1 MHTFHTILVAVDF
14 SETAGD
20 TLDAALDIARDRDG
34 PVHLLH
40 VVPDLFSSM
49 EFTEAPTLD
58 WQSMQRDSIEKA
70 RTRLVALATE
80 RRLDPQGVTVAIEVG
95 PPASEIV
102 RYANEHGVQL
112 IVLGSHGHGVVR
124 RFILGSVADRVLRQA
139 SCPVMLVPHRT
150 FRTRASEATAES
162 GVAS

>member
-1 MHTFHTILVAVDF
+1 MPTVQTILVAVDF

-20 TLDAALDIARDRDG
+20 TLDAALELARDREG
-34 PVHLLH
+34 QVHLLH
-40 VVPDLFSSM
+40 VVPDLFTSM
-49 EFTEAPTLD
+49 EFAEAPTLD
-58 WQSMQRDSIEKA
+58 WQAMQRDSIEKA
-70 RTRLVALATE
+70 RTQLVALATE
-80 RRLDPQGVTVAIEVG
+80 RPLDPQRVTIAIEVG

-102 RYANEHGVQL
+102 RYANEHGVHL

-150 FRTRASEATAES
+150 FRTRGVEARAAS

>member
-1 MHTFHTILVAVDF
+1 MHTFHTILVALDF

-20 TLDAALDIARDRDG
+20 TLDAALAIASTRDRRL
-34 PVHLLH
+34 HLLH
-40 VVPDLFSSM
+40 VVPDLFASIQFAEVPVIDWSAKQRESM
-49 EFTEAPTLD
+49 ETARRQLVTL
-58 WQSMQRDSIEKA
+58 A
-70 RTRLVALATE
+70 AE
-80 RRLDPQGVTVAIEVG
+80 RKLDPLDVTVAVEIG

-102 RYANEHGVQL
+102 RYANEHDARL

-139 SCPVMLVPHRT
+139 SCPVMLVPHHT
-150 FRTRASEATAES
+150 FRTKALAGAAAS